1 VIAPNN
7 VDPDLVNGNALL
19 GMRIPPV
26 IVSPFSRGNPQ
37 NPRVMHQLFDHTS
50 ILKLIE
56 WRFGLQPLTAR
67 DASDQIANLKVALN
81 FREPD
86 ASLPSLPAPFVADAL
101 PCPQDSTSSD
111 ISGSGESVDLEALQT
126 LAASYGWP
134 G

>member
-86 ASLPSLPAPFVADAL
+86 ASLPSLPAPFLADAP
-101 PCPQDSTSSD
+101 PCPQDNTSSD
-111 ISGSGESVDLEALQT
+111 ISGSGESVDMQSLQT